1 MEEKKQKEKDL
12 EQFEKQDSLSISTK
26 INELAMTL
34 TARVEAVSIV
44 TEVLNSWLNVRQS
57 DEKVKLPE
65 KEIAAIQAAIN
76 QANNKTYF
84 NLKVKN
90 DFNQLFINNKYFNN
104 ELFNELTTVSE
115 ELIKSREK
123 K

>member
-1 MEEKKQKEKDL
+1 MEEKEQKEKEL
-12 EQFEKQDSLSISTK
+12 QQFEEQDGLSISTK

-57 DEKVKLPE
+57 NEKIKLSE

-76 QANNKTYF
+76 QANNKT
-84 NLKVKN
+84 
-90 DFNQLFINNKYFNN
+90 N

>member
-1 MEEKKQKEKDL
+1 MEEKEQKEKEL
-12 EQFEKQDSLSISTK
+12 QQFEEQDGLSISTK

-34 TARVEAVSIV
+34 TARVEAVNII

-76 QANNKTYF
+76 QANNKT
-84 NLKVKN
+84 
-90 DFNQLFINNKYFNN
+90 N

>member
-1 MEEKKQKEKDL
+1 MQ
-12 EQFEKQDSLSISTK
+12 QFEEQDGLSISTK

-65 KEIAAIQAAIN
+65 KEIAAIQSAIN
-76 QANNKTYF
+76 QINNKT
-84 NLKVKN
+84 
-90 DFNQLFINNKYFNN
+90 N

>member
-1 MEEKKQKEKDL
+1 MEEKEQKEKEL
-12 EQFEKQDSLSISTK
+12 QQFEEQDGLSISTK

-34 TARVEAVSIV
+34 TARVEAVNII

-65 KEIAAIQAAIN
+65 KEIAAIQSAIN
-76 QANNKTYF
+76 QINNKT
-84 NLKVKN
+84 
-90 DFNQLFINNKYFNN
+90 N
-104 ELFNELTTVSE
+104 ELFNELTAVSE

>member
-1 MEEKKQKEKDL
+1 MEEKKQKEKEL

-65 KEIAAIQAAIN
+65 KEIAAIQSAIN
-76 QANNKTYF
+76 QINNKT
-84 NLKVKN
+84 
-90 DFNQLFINNKYFNN
+90 N
-104 ELFNELTTVSE
+104 ELFNELTAVSE

>member
-1 MEEKKQKEKDL
+1 MEEKKQKEKEL
-12 EQFEKQDSLSISTK
+12 EQFEKQDGLSISTK

-34 TARVEAVSIV
+34 TARVEAVNIV

-57 DEKVKLPE
+57 NEKIKLSE

-76 QANNKTYF
+76 QANNKT
-84 NLKVKN
+84 
-90 DFNQLFINNKYFNN
+90 N

>member
-1 MEEKKQKEKDL
+1 MEEKEQKEKEL
-12 EQFEKQDSLSISTK
+12 QQFEEQDSLSISTK

-57 DEKVKLPE
+57 NEKIKLSE

-76 QANNKTYF
+76 QANNKT
-84 NLKVKN
+84 
-90 DFNQLFINNKYFNN
+90 N

>member
-1 MEEKKQKEKDL
+1 MEEKEQKEKEL
-12 EQFEKQDSLSISTK
+12 QQFEEQDGLSISTK

-57 DEKVKLPE
+57 DEKVKSPE

-76 QANNKTYF
+76 QANNKT
-84 NLKVKN
+84 
-90 DFNQLFINNKYFNN
+90 N

>member
-1 MEEKKQKEKDL
+1 MEEKEQREKEL
-12 EQFEKQDSLSISTK
+12 EQFEAQDGLSISTK

-65 KEIAAIQAAIN
+65 KEIAAIQSAIN
-76 QANNKTYF
+76 QINNKT
-84 NLKVKN
+84 
-90 DFNQLFINNKYFNN
+90 N
-104 ELFNELTTVSE
+104 ELFNELTAVSE

>member
-1 MEEKKQKEKDL
+1 MEEKEKKEKDL

-34 TARVEAVSIV
+34 TARAEAVSIV

-76 QANNKTYF
+76 QANNKT
-84 NLKVKN
+84 
-90 DFNQLFINNKYFNN
+90 N

>member
-1 MEEKKQKEKDL
+1 MEEKEQKEKEL
-12 EQFEKQDSLSISTK
+12 QQFEEQDGLSISTK

-57 DEKVKLPE
+57 DEKIKLSE

-76 QANNKTYF
+76 QANNKT
-84 NLKVKN
+84 
-90 DFNQLFINNKYFNN
+90 N

>member
-1 MEEKKQKEKDL
+1 MEEKEQKEKEL
-12 EQFEKQDSLSISTK
+12 QQFEEQDGLSISTK

-34 TARVEAVSIV
+34 TARVEAVNIV

-57 DEKVKLPE
+57 NEKIKLSE

-76 QANNKTYF
+76 QANNKT
-84 NLKVKN
+84 
-90 DFNQLFINNKYFNN
+90 N

-115 ELIKSREK
+115 ELIK
-123 K
+123 

>member
-1 MEEKKQKEKDL
+1 MEEKEQKEKEL
-12 EQFEKQDSLSISTK
+12 QQFGEQDGLSISTK

-34 TARVEAVSIV
+34 TARVEAVNIV

-57 DEKVKLPE
+57 NEKIKLSE

-76 QANNKTYF
+76 QANNKT
-84 NLKVKN
+84 
-90 DFNQLFINNKYFNN
+90 N

>member
-1 MEEKKQKEKDL
+1 MEEKEQKEKEL
-12 EQFEKQDSLSISTK
+12 QQFEEQDSLSISTK

-34 TARVEAVSIV
+34 TARVEAVNIV

-57 DEKVKLPE
+57 NEKIKLSE

-76 QANNKTYF
+76 QANNKT
-84 NLKVKN
+84 
-90 DFNQLFINNKYFNN
+90 N

>member
-1 MEEKKQKEKDL
+1 MEEKEQKEKEL
-12 EQFEKQDSLSISTK
+12 QQFEEQDGLSISTK

-34 TARVEAVSIV
+34 TARVEAVNIV
-44 TEVLNSWLNVRQS
+44 AEVLNSWLNVRQS
-57 DEKVKLPE
+57 NEKIKLSE

-76 QANNKTYF
+76 QANNKT
-84 NLKVKN
+84 
-90 DFNQLFINNKYFNN
+90 N

>member
-1 MEEKKQKEKDL
+1 MEEKEQKEKDL

-65 KEIAAIQAAIN
+65 KEIAAIQSAIN
-76 QANNKTYF
+76 QINNKT
-84 NLKVKN
+84 
-90 DFNQLFINNKYFNN
+90 N
-104 ELFNELTTVSE
+104 ELFKELTAASE

>member
-1 MEEKKQKEKDL
+1 MEEKEQKEKEL
-12 EQFEKQDSLSISTK
+12 QQFEEQDGLSISTK
-26 INELAMTL
+26 INELAMIL
-34 TARVEAVSIV
+34 TARVEAVNIV

-57 DEKVKLPE
+57 NEKIKLSE

-76 QANNKTYF
+76 QANNKT
-84 NLKVKN
+84 
-90 DFNQLFINNKYFNN
+90 N

>member
-1 MEEKKQKEKDL
+1 MEEKEQKEKEL
-12 EQFEKQDSLSISTK
+12 QQFEEQDGLSISTK

-34 TARVEAVSIV
+34 TARVEVVNIV

-57 DEKVKLPE
+57 NEKIKLSE

-76 QANNKTYF
+76 QANNKT
-84 NLKVKN
+84 
-90 DFNQLFINNKYFNN
+90 N

-115 ELIKSREK
+115 ELIKSQEK

>member
-1 MEEKKQKEKDL
+1 MEEKEQKEKEL
-12 EQFEKQDSLSISTK
+12 QQFEEQDGLSISTK

-34 TARVEAVSIV
+34 TARVEVVNII

-57 DEKVKLPE
+57 NEKIKLSE

-76 QANNKTYF
+76 QANNKT
-84 NLKVKN
+84 
-90 DFNQLFINNKYFNN
+90 N

-115 ELIKSREK
+115 ELIKSRKEK
-123 K
+123 QS

>member
-1 MEEKKQKEKDL
+1 MEEKEQKEKEL
-12 EQFEKQDSLSISTK
+12 QQFEEQDGLSISTK
-26 INELAMTL
+26 INELDMTR
-34 TARVEAVSIV
+34 TARVEAVNIV

-57 DEKVKLPE
+57 NEKIKLSE

-76 QANNKTYF
+76 QANNKT
-84 NLKVKN
+84 
-90 DFNQLFINNKYFNN
+90 N

>member
-12 EQFEKQDSLSISTK
+12 EQFEAQDGLSISTK

-76 QANNKTYF
+76 QANNKT
-84 NLKVKN
+84 
-90 DFNQLFINNKYFNN
+90 N
-104 ELFNELTTVSE
+104 ELFNELTAVSE

>member
-1 MEEKKQKEKDL
+1 MEEKEQKEKEL
-12 EQFEKQDSLSISTK
+12 QQFEEQDGLSISTK
-26 INELAMTL
+26 INELTMTL
-34 TARVEAVSIV
+34 TARVEAVNIV

-57 DEKVKLPE
+57 NEKIKLSE

-76 QANNKTYF
+76 QANNKT
-84 NLKVKN
+84 
-90 DFNQLFINNKYFNN
+90 N

>member
-1 MEEKKQKEKDL
+1 MEEKEQKEKEL
-12 EQFEKQDSLSISTK
+12 QQFEEQDGLSISTK

-76 QANNKTYF
+76 QANNKT
-84 NLKVKN
+84 
-90 DFNQLFINNKYFNN
+90 N

>member
-1 MEEKKQKEKDL
+1 MEEKEQKEKEL
-12 EQFEKQDSLSISTK
+12 QQFEKQDSLSISTK

-57 DEKVKLPE
+57 NEKIKLSE

-76 QANNKTYF
+76 QANNKT
-84 NLKVKN
+84 
-90 DFNQLFINNKYFNN
+90 N

>member
-1 MEEKKQKEKDL
+1 MEEKEQKEKEL
-12 EQFEKQDSLSISTK
+12 QQFEEQDGLSISTK

-57 DEKVKLPE
+57 NEKIKLSE
-65 KEIAAIQAAIN
+65 KEIAAIQSAIN
-76 QANNKTYF
+76 QINNKT
-84 NLKVKN
+84 
-90 DFNQLFINNKYFNN
+90 N

>member
-65 KEIAAIQAAIN
+65 KEIAAIQSAIN
-76 QANNKTYF
+76 QINNKT
-84 NLKVKN
+84 
-90 DFNQLFINNKYFNN
+90 N
-104 ELFNELTTVSE
+104 ELFNELTAVSE

-123 K
+123 KVMLN

>member
-57 DEKVKLPE
+57 NEKIKLSE
-65 KEIAAIQAAIN
+65 KEIAAIQSAIN
-76 QANNKTYF
+76 QINNKT
-84 NLKVKN
+84 
-90 DFNQLFINNKYFNN
+90 N
-104 ELFNELTTVSE
+104 ELFNELTAVSE

>member
-1 MEEKKQKEKDL
+1 MEEEKQKEKDL

-34 TARVEAVSIV
+34 TARVEAVNIV

-57 DEKVKLPE
+57 NEKIKLSE

-76 QANNKTYF
+76 QANNKT
-84 NLKVKN
+84 
-90 DFNQLFINNKYFNN
+90 N

>member
-1 MEEKKQKEKDL
+1 MEEKEQKEKEL
-12 EQFEKQDSLSISTK
+12 QQFEEQDGLSISTK

-34 TARVEAVSIV
+34 TARVEAVNII

-57 DEKVKLPE
+57 NEKIKLSE

-76 QANNKTYF
+76 QANNKT
-84 NLKVKN
+84 
-90 DFNQLFINNKYFNN
+90 N

>member
-1 MEEKKQKEKDL
+1 MEEKKQKEKEL
-12 EQFEKQDSLSISTK
+12 QQFEEQDGLSISTK

-57 DEKVKLPE
+57 NEKIKLSE

-76 QANNKTYF
+76 QANNKT
-84 NLKVKN
+84 
-90 DFNQLFINNKYFNN
+90 N

>member
-1 MEEKKQKEKDL
+1 MEEKKQKEKEL
-12 EQFEKQDSLSISTK
+12 EQFEAQDGLSISTK

-65 KEIAAIQAAIN
+65 KEIVAIQSAIN
-76 QANNKTYF
+76 QINNKT
-84 NLKVKN
+84 
-90 DFNQLFINNKYFNN
+90 N
-104 ELFNELTTVSE
+104 ELFNELTAVSE

>member
-34 TARVEAVSIV
+34 TARVEVVNIV

-57 DEKVKLPE
+57 NEKIKLSE

-76 QANNKTYF
+76 QANNKT
-84 NLKVKN
+84 
-90 DFNQLFINNKYFNN
+90 N

-115 ELIKSREK
+115 ELIKSQEK

>member
-1 MEEKKQKEKDL
+1 MEEKEQKEKEL
-12 EQFEKQDSLSISTK
+12 QQFEEQDSLSISTK

-65 KEIAAIQAAIN
+65 KESAAIQAAIN
-76 QANNKTYF
+76 QANNKT
-84 NLKVKN
+84 
-90 DFNQLFINNKYFNN
+90 N

>member
-1 MEEKKQKEKDL
+1 MEEKEQKEKEL
-12 EQFEKQDSLSISTK
+12 QQFEKQDSLSISTK

-65 KEIAAIQAAIN
+65 KEIAAIQSAIN
-76 QANNKTYF
+76 QINNKT
-84 NLKVKN
+84 
-90 DFNQLFINNKYFNN
+90 N
-104 ELFNELTTVSE
+104 ELFNELTAVSE

>member
-12 EQFEKQDSLSISTK
+12 EQFEKQDGLSISTK

-34 TARVEAVSIV
+34 TARVEAVNIV

-57 DEKVKLPE
+57 NEKIKLSE

-76 QANNKTYF
+76 QANNKT
-84 NLKVKN
+84 
-90 DFNQLFINNKYFNN
+90 N

>member
-1 MEEKKQKEKDL
+1 MEEKEQKEKEL
-12 EQFEKQDSLSISTK
+12 EQFEEQDGLSISTK

-34 TARVEAVSIV
+34 TARVEAVNII

-57 DEKVKLPE
+57 NEKIKLSE

-76 QANNKTYF
+76 QANNKT
-84 NLKVKN
+84 
-90 DFNQLFINNKYFNN
+90 D

-115 ELIKSREK
+115 ELIKSRKEK
-123 K
+123 QS

>member
-44 TEVLNSWLNVRQS
+44 TEVLNSWLNSWLNVRQS

-76 QANNKTYF
+76 QINNKT
-84 NLKVKN
+84 
-90 DFNQLFINNKYFNN
+90 N

>member
-1 MEEKKQKEKDL
+1 MEEKEQKEKDL

-57 DEKVKLPE
+57 NEKIKLSE

-76 QANNKTYF
+76 QANNKT
-84 NLKVKN
+84 
-90 DFNQLFINNKYFNN
+90 N

>member
-1 MEEKKQKEKDL
+1 MEEKEQKEKEL
-12 EQFEKQDSLSISTK
+12 QQFEEQDGLSISTK

-65 KEIAAIQAAIN
+65 KEIAAIQSAIN
-76 QANNKTYF
+76 QINNKT
-84 NLKVKN
+84 
-90 DFNQLFINNKYFNN
+90 N